1 MAKLFK
7 GTPLSELGDQRP
19 LAAPRATPPLFS
31 APTAAPQPTD
41 LPTGLPTDL
50 HEASVEVRGDVR
62 AAGVTDGRLA
72 TGRRADAAPAKPAAA
87 GPAPAKPARPTRT
100 AHARTEA
107 QMAKGNATAEPVPDA
122 DADAALPGTR
132 LLPISRLAQNG
143 RWRVEAMRAYSEPLL
158 LWFTR
163 GQGRITIGGITR
175 GYGAHNAIL
184 IPAGM
189 MHGFDLGAQTSGSA
203 LFFGRAHGLD
213 LPVDPVHLRL
223 REVGPQAE
231 LAGIIEAIQREL
243 ESARPGHERAARF
256 HLGLLGVFIERLSA
270 SAADEAPMPDAAR
283 RLARAYADL
292 LEKNFR
298 TGKGVADFARDLG
311 VTPTHLT
318 RVCNKTCGRSA
329 SDLLHDRL
337 LFEARTLLIETR
349 LPVQDVA
356 RTLGYTTPAYFTRA
370 FQARTGRTPTDFRK
384 GR

>member
-19 LAAPRATPPLFS
+19 LAAPRAASPLSS
-31 APTAAPQPTD
+31 APTALPHPTD
-41 LPTGLPTDL
+41 LP
-50 HEASVEVRGDVR
+50 EAPVEAR
-62 AAGVTDGRLA
+62 AIGVTDGRLA
-72 TGRRADAAPAKPAAA
+72 TGRRADAAPARPTPTK
-87 GPAPAKPARPTRT
+87 PAPAKPARPTRT
-100 AHARTEA
+100 PQNEA
-107 QMAKGNATAEPVPDA
+107 QKAKGTATAEPVPDA
-122 DADAALPGTR
+122 DTDAALPGTR

-298 TGKGVADFARDLG
+298 TGRGVADFARDLG

-337 LFEARTLLIETR
+337 LFEARKLLTETR

-356 RTLGYTTPAYFTRA
+356 RTLGYATPAYFTRA

>member
-7 GTPLSELGDQRP
+7 GTPLSELGDQP
-19 LAAPRATPPLFS
+19 LLAAPRAASPLSS
-31 APTAAPQPTD
+31 APTALPHPTD
-41 LPTGLPTDL
+41 LP
-50 HEASVEVRGDVR
+50 EAPVEVR
-62 AAGVTDGRLA
+62 AIGVTDGRLA
-72 TGRRADAAPAKPAAA
+72 TGRRADAAPARPTPTRPTPTK
-87 GPAPAKPARPTRT
+87 PAPAKPARPTLT
-100 AHARTEA
+100 SQNEA
-107 QMAKGNATAEPVPDA
+107 QKAKGTATAESVPDA
-122 DADAALPGTR
+122 DTDAALPGTR

-298 TGKGVADFARDLG
+298 TGRGVADFARDLG

-337 LFEARTLLIETR
+337 LFEARKLLTETR